1 MTTRG
6 SECRFDTTAAF
17 ALVGALVGWCIGPI
31 FIKYL
36 TITFDSWSQNFYRY
50 AAASVVWLPWL
61 FLAHRRG
68 SFDRA
73 VWKRAL
79 APAGWN
85 VIMQCAWARAYY
97 YLDPAFMAVLVKTS
111 VLMIA
116 GFSMLLLPEE
126 RLLLR
131 SWHIY
136 AGFIL
141 ASAGVTGVLL
151 SGTPVPI
158 RGKWIG
164 IALTMVS
171 SVTWALYVVSARI
184 AFRNT
189 DSRHG
194 FAVTS
199 LYTFF
204 GLGVAYAIFAQPV
217 RSLPRHIWP
226 WACIVI
232 SGVTAIAIAHVCYYA
247 AMRRIGATIP
257 AIVILSTPFF
267 ILALSHAFF
276 GETMTRAQCAWG
288 LVLLTGAGLAT
299 LAQRNLRLIPKDET
313 TSPD

>member
-1 MTTRG
+1 MNPRTSMRG
-6 SECRFDTTAAF
+6 FDVTAGL
-17 ALVGALVGWCIGPI
+17 ALLGALVGWCIGPI

-36 TITFDSWSQNFYRY
+36 TKSFDSWSQNFYRY
-50 AAASVVWLPWL
+50 AAASIVWLPWL
-61 FLAHRRG
+61 LVAQRRG
-68 SFDRA
+68 CIDRGI
-73 VWKRAL
+73 WRRAL
-79 APAGWN
+79 VPAGWN
-85 VIMQCAWARAYY
+85 VVMQCAWARAYY

-136 AGFIL
+136 AGFVL
-141 ASAGVTGVLL
+141 AVVGVVGVLL
-151 SGTPVPI
+151 SGTHVPV

-164 IALTMVS
+164 VALTMIS

-199 LYTFF
+199 LYTFL
-204 GLGVAYAIFAQPV
+204 GLGVAYVLFAQPFG
-217 RSLPRHIWP
+217 SLPREIWP

-267 ILALSHAFF
+267 ILALSHVVF
-276 GETMTRAQCAWG
+276 GETMTRAQCIWG
-288 LVLLTGAGLAT
+288 MALLTGAGLAT
-299 LAQRNLRLIPKDET
+299 AAQRNLRLIPKDET